1 MLTDCF
7 ANSVE
12 GVNVMAFGW
21 GLSETKAWKIRR
33 DDAVLACSREIKLR
47 NWCDALGNLCNS
59 HKAGALVVPASL

>member
-1 MLTDCF
+1 
-7 ANSVE
+7 
-12 GVNVMAFGW
+12 MAFGW

-59 HKAGALVVPASL
+59 HKAGALVGPASL